1 MFGAR
6 VVVPIVLAMGLG
18 SAAVA
23 LAPRAYEAQLLL
35 AAQDDPAALAD
46 HAVARSLNSTVAER
60 EIEAALAGND
70 ADLAQSFLALARDRN
85 LTVDPALAEKVR
97 LASAE
102 AASALRTVESFARG
116 LITGEPQDLSG
127 LAGTALGDLFVFGDI
142 RDAVR
147 EGARLAT
154 GQQVDELILGLAGV
168 GLAVTAGTYVTVG
181 LAAPARAG
189 VTVLKV
195 AAKTSRAGSRMMAWI
210 TRSLRDIVDW
220 GALSRASRGVSI
232 AEPAVAVRA
241 AREAVK
247 VEKTRGSRAAGRR
260 CWAGAGESRNASR
273 PGWTEACGRP
283 ARHVANCAAW
293 RRRKA
298 AKPARSSSLS
308 AAPPF
313 SSRLARSIWRL
324 GCSGRCLPFS
334 GLYASLKRAAE
345 RVTERYCA
353 RRKRRLARRRRELV
367 GKSRLRTRQVRI
379 GLG

>member
-70 ADLAQSFLALARDRN
+70 ADLAQSFLALARDQN
-85 LTVDPALAEKVR
+85 VTVDPALTEKVR

-102 AASALRTVESFARG
+102 AASASRTVESFARG

-147 EGARLAT
+147 EGTRLAT

-210 TRSLRDIVDW
+210 TRSLRDVIDW

-247 VEKTRGSRAAGRR
+247 VEKTQELVRLVGDVGRVQAKAGTQAALDGLKLAEGPRDMSRIARLAAAKGGKTRAILKLVGRAAIFLTVGAFNLATWLF
-260 CWAGAGESRNASR
+260 WAMLTIFGF
-273 PGWTEACGRP
+273 
-283 ARHVANCAAW
+283 V
-293 RRRKA
+293 
-298 AKPARSSSLS
+298 
-308 AAPPF
+308 
-313 SSRLARSIWRL
+313 
-324 GCSGRCLPFS
+324 
-334 GLYASLKRAAE
+334 ASLKRAAE

-367 GKSRLRTRQVRI
+367 GESHLLAKCA
-379 GLG
+379 